1 MTILGTKN
9 IFGEYESF
17 GKVNL
22 NKEQIEKYKK
32 LMNNGEKLNNIK
44 ITVVGLGYIGLPIAL
59 AFSKYFDV
67 IGYDINKDRIN
78 KLKSGKRYYK

>member
-1 MTILGTKN
+1 M
-9 IFGEYESF
+9 
-17 GKVNL
+17 
-22 NKEQIEKYKK
+22 
-32 LMNNGEKLNNIK
+32 NNIK

-78 KLKSGKRYYK
+78 KLKSGKDITNEISSKILKNHKNITFTYNSSNITDSIFT